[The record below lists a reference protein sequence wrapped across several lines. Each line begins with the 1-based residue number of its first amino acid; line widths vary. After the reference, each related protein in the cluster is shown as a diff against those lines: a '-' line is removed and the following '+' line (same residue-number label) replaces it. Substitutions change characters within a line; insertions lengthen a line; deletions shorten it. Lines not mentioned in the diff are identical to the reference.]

1 MNTASSTMIIKRDG
15 TREPF
20 SPAKLRRIIIAGMRA
35 CRYDVK
41 LAEPLVQAVEVHLRY
56 WEEPKPP
63 TSEYVFRC
71 VFAVL
76 KQTGLKD
83 VAECLAAHRRWRR
96 MQRRNVRLLRQPPK
110 RGSKPWRKASLVA
123 HLRKRFGV
131 GQEVARIVAGDLEMR
146 VLNLGFQELSQRLME
161 ELVLS
166 ELAAWGLLNDD
177 AKDCAAEQAARRKAS

>member
-1 MNTASSTMIIKRDG
+1 MNTASSTMILKRDG

-20 SPAKLRRIIIAGMRA
+20 SPAKLRRIIVSAMRT

-41 LAEPLVQAVEVHLRY
+41 LADPLVQAVEVHLRY
-56 WEEPKPP
+56 WDEPKPP
-63 TSEYVFRC
+63 TSEYIFRC
-71 VFAVL
+71 VYAVL

-96 MQRRNVRLLRQPPK
+96 MQRRSVRILRQAPK

-123 HLRKRFGV
+123 HLQKRFSV
-131 GQEVARIVAGDLEMR
+131 GHEVARIVAGELEMR

-166 ELAAWGLLNDD
+166 ELSAWGLLSESGD
-177 AKDCAAEQAARRKAS
+177 KSEVQARRKAS